1 MKKMLILTMLLIVA
15 STSFAQ
21 FKFSGTMR
29 VRGNVNNI
37 ATYPSYDLKSYP
49 WTQILSAN
57 TSNTSSWGIA
67 VDSTS
72 GNRYAF
78 FSPGMVDSLAAE
90 SNLPTEK
97 FADIRFRPTLE
108 YKVNDNLN
116 AVWTAEIGDINFGNS
131 TKGGAQG
138 ADGVNVET
146 KNLYFDWI
154 FYPGHKVRAGIQNY
168 MDPMVMVVEDDFAG
182 VVVESNW
189 DMLYLPQLTTKAGWL
204 KGKDNGNGNTVSST
218 SILSKIEDETY
229 DYGYSNYIFD
239 AKYDIDLNNAVGVN
253 FLFQNY
259 TEDVSKP
266 GTTALFSERLFEKSV
281 AGYNL
286 VNYNRQESWIA
297 PYFKGRPLYNLS
309 VEAEFV
315 YNVRKADFEVTRG
328 KLRDSVMISPTWY
341 YSKNMD
347 FLRSPKY
354 MEDGSGFAFMGKVN
368 YRIMPELDCGFNLLY
383 ASGKELGTEK
393 DSVIYLNETG
403 ELKMSNGIVKQPK
416 DFYHGASSFS
426 VFSKQTTTG
435 LEILGTNGVNDS
447 RGISPTLF
455 GDYFGTILPVV
466 YANYKLTKDYT
477 IGFAYGAAMTAAEV
491 YYQTITE
498 RSKEVT
504 TGTTTTTVLEAVKKN
519 DNRSR
524 NIGSEFDVTGSM
536 TFDKLVIKPT
546 AAFFFPGDLMQVVT
560 KNNKT
565 GSVYTITETGK
576 APMMYEIGLKA
587 EFRF

>member
-37 ATYPSYDLKSYP
+37 ATYPNYDLKSYP
-49 WTQILSAN
+49 WTQILLDN
-57 TSNTSSWGIA
+57 TSNTSSWTIA

-72 GNRYAF
+72 ANRYAC
-78 FSPGMVDSLAAE
+78 FSPGMVDSLASE
-90 SNLPTEK
+90 TNLPTEK

-146 KNLYFDWI
+146 KNLFFDWI

-182 VVVESNW
+182 VVVESSW
-189 DMLYLPQLTTKAGWL
+189 DILNIPELTTKAGWL
-204 KGKDNGNGNTVSST
+204 KGRDNGNGNTVGST
-218 SILSKIEDETY
+218 TILSNVVGRTY

-239 AKYDIDLNNAVGVN
+239 VKLSPSMNNVFGVN
-253 FLFQNY
+253 FLYQNY

-266 GTTALFSERLFEKSV
+266 GTKALFSERLFEKSI

-286 VNYNRQESWIA
+286 VNYNRNEVWIA
-297 PYFKGRPLYNLS
+297 PYFKGRPIYNLTL
-309 VEAEFV
+309 EAELVF
-315 YNVRKADFEVTRG
+315 NTRSAGFDVTRG
-328 KLRDSVMISPTWY
+328 KLRDSVFINPTWY
-341 YSKNMD
+341 YGKNMD
-347 FLRSPKY
+347 FLKSPKY
-354 MEDGSGFAFMGKVN
+354 MESGSGMAFMGKVN
-368 YRIMPELDCGFNLLY
+368 YRILPELDCGFNLLY
-383 ASGKELGTEK
+383 ASGEELNTAK

-403 ELKMSNGIVKQPK
+403 ELKMSNGIIHQPRN
-416 DFYHGASSFS
+416 FYHGASSFS

-455 GDYFGTILPVV
+455 GDYFGTVLPVF
-466 YANYKLTKDYT
+466 YTNYKLTKDYS
-477 IGFAYGAAMTAAEV
+477 IGLAYGSAMTAARV

-498 RSKEVT
+498 VTKEVT
-504 TGTTTTTVLEAVKKN
+504 TGTTTTTEIEAVKKN

-524 NIGSEFDVTGSM
+524 NIGSEFDIVGSM

-546 AAFFFPGDLMQVVT
+546 AAFFFPGDLMQVAT
-560 KNNKT
+560 KSNNT
-565 GSVYTITETGK
+565 GHGNIITETGK
-576 APMMYEIGLKA
+576 APMMYEIG
-587 EFRF
+587 